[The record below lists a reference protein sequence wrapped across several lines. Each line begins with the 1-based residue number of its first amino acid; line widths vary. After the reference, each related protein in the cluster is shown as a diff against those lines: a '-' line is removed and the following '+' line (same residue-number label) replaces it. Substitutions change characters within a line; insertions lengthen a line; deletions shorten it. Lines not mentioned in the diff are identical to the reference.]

1 VTLSDFPTVF
11 SHATTPSTLGTLT
24 DTTGG
29 IVTATRL
36 NSPLPS
42 ISQQDT
48 NGVIDLLE
56 LIQRKS

>member
-11 SHATTPSTLGTLT
+11 SHATTASILPTQT
-24 DTTGG
+24 DRTGR
-29 IVTATRL
+29 IVKTTRL
-36 NSPLPS
+36 SSPKPS

-56 LIQRKS
+56 LFRRKS